1 MEILNVTAVFLPP
14 CHTMRVRHILS
25 DRKKVGKSNKIK
37 IFKSIPTYI
46 PKIHHFFFHLKKSF
60 RNKKRYQMTTQ
71 WESPMIKG

>member
-14 CHTMRVRHILS
+14 CHRMRVLHILS
-25 DRKKVGKSNKIK
+25 DSEEARKSNKIK

-60 RNKKRYQMTTQ
+60 RNKKRYQ
-71 WESPMIKG
+71 